1 VWWPGLHVE
10 LSSRAAYR
18 CYVDRH
24 FLPFFGEL
32 AMEDVL
38 PSQVQAWVTTAT
50 GNGLSA
56 RSVVKYHVVLHGIL
70 KQAARDRVIVHNPT
84 ADTRLPKIVT
94 SRRRIL
100 SPEESNRL
108 LNHIPA
114 RWIPLVLTGLRQA
127 CDERARPPTPRHVNW
142 LDAIAGSAE
151 TATPHDECVRTRL
164 VLGRVGPS

>member
-84 ADTRLPKIVT
+84 ADTPAPEDRDEPAPDPE
-94 SRRRIL
+94 SRRVQPAPQPHSGPL
-100 SPEESNRL
+100 DSPRAHGFE
-108 LNHIPA
+108 
-114 RWIPLVLTGLRQA
+114 TGMR
-127 CDERARPPTPRHVNW
+127 
-142 LDAIAGSAE
+142 
-151 TATPHDECVRTRL
+151 
-164 VLGRVGPS
+164 